1 MSPPFFT
8 ASKLPVFQMDVCKSL
23 HTKLAELN
31 Q

>member
-1 MSPPFFT
+1 MSSLFFP
-8 ASKLPVFQMDVCKSL
+8 ASELPVFQMDVCKAF